1 MKEQSKQGS
10 LPLPLFQSVWETK
23 GIFSDHYIRTK
34 LHQTSLWPK
43 EEEVKPL
50 YEFCYELWNK
60 RYIGLA
66 QANEAVT
73 RQELLD
79 KILTKLGFSYLPNTR
94 FPMGGEP
101 DYILFSD
108 ENTKEQVF
116 EKDKHTQYSAA
127 VGILEAKKVNHPLD
141 AVSRQETPGR
151 FPHQQIRDYLQS
163 ATDSSGK
170 LVYFRWAILTNG
182 NKWRLYCRDTRP
194 EHYFEFDFEHGIR
207 SFKDFMVFVALFNP
221 TAFIK
226 NEEGH
231 CLLDDVRSE
240 ALSYQAELEDN
251 LCKRVFNI
259 LINLANGF
267 YQRPENKI
275 TQNDLD
281 KLYEHCLIFLY
292 RLLFVLYAEG
302 RGLLPMKGPNKNYR
316 ERYSLQRLLYRFG
329 NPRNYISNKFTDLY
343 EEILDLFH
351 LIDGDRPSRNEACD
365 VPLYDGRL
373 FDSNKYLLLEQW
385 RIGEQTLAEVL
396 KGLMFGNIPT
406 VRGEQRDFNFGET
419 IDYADL
425 EVRQL
430 GSIYE
435 GLLENHLEIEE
446 DNLILKGDKS
456 ERKATGTYYTPDY
469 IVQYIVKNTLE
480 PLCKEIHESKKVQ
493 TAIKKTIQDNSFA
506 EEVLKLKV
514 LDPAM
519 GSGHFLVRAT
529 EFLAEQILYHPTT
542 LLQVETVPKGL
553 SHEQAEI
560 SYWRRKVVES
570 CVYGVDLNPLAVEL
584 AKLSLWLTCIT
595 TDQPLSFL
603 DHHLR
608 VGNSLIGAKLADL
621 GSLSKGKTSK
631 QFLFSFGPDLP
642 KAVSEAIRT
651 LKEIGEIESR
661 DIQIVKNKEERW
673 RKEVL
678 EKLEPYRTIA
688 DLWTMSFLDMKI
700 DEETYCKL
708 AGLLSENPK
717 PRTKKAK
724 DLKQKISSYNS
735 YLKTAEEKKFFHWEF
750 EFPEVFFN
758 EDGTPKENPGFDAVI
773 GNPPYVDSENMTKN
787 MPEQREVIN
796 KFYIAAKGNW
806 DLYII
811 FIEQGLN
818 TLKHS
823 GIISY
828 IVPNKLIAANYSK
841 EIRKILSEYD
851 IKELRDFSNVKVFK
865 DVNVYPIVFR
875 IRKNKE
881 KEDVLMTSLNLVAD
895 VILENKVPSKIFYQ
909 DIFWDRY
916 FTKKELLDVIL
927 KISKFKPLESFS
939 VKVSAAATVS
949 EAYEIKKYIGNKSQ
963 DISRN
968 YKKLINTGTLDPYW
982 SLWGRQKMQYIKDSY
997 SYPVIADKDV
1007 IKINPIRY
1015 EQSKSTKIIIGG
1027 MTKVLECFY
1036 DEGEYL
1042 ACKSTSIILSSDS
1055 SKINLKFLVALLNS
1069 PLISFWYKNYYKSL
1083 SLAGGYLR
1091 INNSEIKT
1099 IPIPDINSNNQKPF
1113 IDLVDK
1119 ILAIKAKNPE
1129 ADISTL
1135 EHQIDQMVYK
1145 LYGLTEEEIKVVENS
1160 RNK

>member
-1 MKEQSKQGS
+1 MKDKSNQGN
-10 LPLPLFQSVWETK
+10 LPLPVFQSVWETK

-34 LHQTSLWPK
+34 LHQSPLWPK
-43 EEEVKPL
+43 EEEIKPL

-108 ENTKEQVF
+108 ESTKEQVF
-116 EKDKHTQYSAA
+116 EKDRHTQYSAA

-141 AVSRQETPGR
+141 TVSQQETPGK
-151 FPHQQIRDYLQS
+151 FPHQQIKDYLQS
-163 ATDSSGK
+163 ATDSLGRP
-170 LVYFRWAILTNG
+170 YFKWAILTNG
-182 NKWRLYCRDTRP
+182 NKWRLYCKDAHP
-194 EHYFEFDFEHGIR
+194 DQYFEFDFKNGIL
-207 SFKDFMVFVALFNP
+207 SFKHFMVFVALFNP

-226 NEEGH
+226 NEEGR
-231 CLLDDVRSE
+231 CLLDDIRSE
-240 ALSYQAELEDN
+240 ALSSQAELEDD

-259 LINLANGF
+259 LENLANGF
-267 YQRPENKI
+267 YKRSENKI
-275 TQNDLD
+275 TPTDLS
-281 KLYEHCLIFLY
+281 KLYENCLIFLY
-292 RLLFVLYAEG
+292 RLLFILYAEG
-302 RGLLPMKGPNKNYR
+302 RGLLPVKLSGTDSNKNYR
-316 ERYSLQRLLYRFG
+316 ERYSLQRLFNKFR
-329 NPRNYISNKFTDLY
+329 NPRNYISDEFTDLY
-343 EEILDLFH
+343 EEILALFH
-351 LIDGDRPSRNEACD
+351 LINGDQPSRNKACD
-365 VPLYDGRL
+365 VPLYNGGL
-373 FDSNKYLLLEQW
+373 FDPKEYQLLEQL

-406 VRGEQRDFNFGET
+406 IRGEQRDLNFGET

-446 DNLILKGDKS
+446 DHLILKGDKS

-480 PLCKEIHESKKVQ
+480 PFCNEIHKLEKVQ
-493 TAIKKTIQDNSFA
+493 SAIKKNVQDNSFA

-542 LLQVETVPKGL
+542 LLQVKTAPWGL
-553 SHEQAEI
+553 SHQEAEK
-560 SYWRRKVVES
+560 SYWLRKVVES
-570 CVYGVDLNPLAVEL
+570 CIYGVDLNPLAVEL

-642 KAVSEAIRT
+642 KDVSEAIRT
-651 LKEIGEIESR
+651 LKEIGEIESKN
-661 DIQIVKNKEERW
+661 IQTVKNKEERW

-678 EKLEPYRTIA
+678 AKLKLYRTIA
-688 DLWTMSFLDMKI
+688 DLWTMSFFDMKI

-708 AGLLSENPK
+708 AQLLSENPTL
-717 PRTKKAK
+717 RTKKAK
-724 DLKQKISSYNS
+724 ELKQKISPYNS

-750 EFPEVFFN
+750 EFPEVFFS
-758 EDGTPKENPGFDAVI
+758 EDGTLKENPGFDAVI
-773 GNPPYVDSENMTKN
+773 GNPPYIDSENMTKN
-787 MPEQREVIN
+787 MPEQREVIS

-841 EIRKILSEYD
+841 EIRKY
-851 IKELRDFSNVKVFK
+851 
-865 DVNVYPIVFR
+865 
-875 IRKNKE
+875 
-881 KEDVLMTSLNLVAD
+881 
-895 VILENKVPSKIFYQ
+895 
-909 DIFWDRY
+909 
-916 FTKKELLDVIL
+916 
-927 KISKFKPLESFS
+927 
-939 VKVSAAATVS
+939 
-949 EAYEIKKYIGNKSQ
+949 
-963 DISRN
+963 
-968 YKKLINTGTLDPYW
+968 
-982 SLWGRQKMQYIKDSY
+982 
-997 SYPVIADKDV
+997 
-1007 IKINPIRY
+1007 
-1015 EQSKSTKIIIGG
+1015 
-1027 MTKVLECFY
+1027 
-1036 DEGEYL
+1036 
-1042 ACKSTSIILSSDS
+1042 
-1055 SKINLKFLVALLNS
+1055 
-1069 PLISFWYKNYYKSL
+1069 
-1083 SLAGGYLR
+1083 
-1091 INNSEIKT
+1091 
-1099 IPIPDINSNNQKPF
+1099 
-1113 IDLVDK
+1113 
-1119 ILAIKAKNPE
+1119 
-1129 ADISTL
+1129 
-1135 EHQIDQMVYK
+1135 
-1145 LYGLTEEEIKVVENS
+1145 
-1160 RNK
+1160 